1 MMDASSFA
9 PRGDVSHSGAASGFI
24 KTGLLRADLLQLDDR
39 RAPRRRTLIDAIS
52 GKMARL
58 SKADLKTL
66 QQTSSG
72 ESGDDD
78 RELVAQAE
86 SAGLL
91 RRRSAISSSTRSRSW
106 WLLPMRLLAFR
117 VPLVNVDRVAKRL
130 ATRATW
136 VFSPLALLVWTVGI
150 FMAAFSLMAGWARAE
165 KSLAAMFEAAGSVTT
180 IGYTM
185 TGLFVF
191 TKLMHELAHAVACR
205 RFGVPV
211 GDLGV
216 FFFCGVPCPY
226 VDVSR
231 VWQLDSRVSR
241 AAVMMAGI
249 YIELIIAM
257 LATVVWWTTQGGALQ
272 LHAMNLMIVC
282 GASTL
287 VFNANPLM
295 RLDGYFVLSDLLGTP
310 NLRRQASLAWRRLIT
325 HRISG
330 ANSMTARWSVAG
342 IGLASYHVASTLYRI
357 MIAAVIVSF
366 IWTLLHE
373 WHFWWLGFAIA
384 LAFVAALIY
393 RYSIGWLRM
402 IQGKGIWGETPR
414 WRRGIAGL
422 AVVLALSMVLLLPLS
437 QAVTCEGVVDVA
449 DATELFVAESGW
461 VDEVARDFG
470 EAVSA
475 GQPIAKLR
483 DDELQTQLVS
493 WRARGRMA
501 SLESEYLKRKSL
513 QSPHADVS
521 WKVDQANREL
531 VDAQYR
537 SLVHRA
543 DRLVLTAPVSGELL
557 PPLTLPTPS
566 NAGRSAFTDRVVPLS
581 ERQGT
586 FVAERSLWCRIG
598 SRNRMCVKLIVSAE
612 ERQHLKVGDRV
623 LVVIDDGSIR
633 RVNTRVEAIDE
644 IASSETLSYLVR
656 CDLPQEHLQD
666 DAPVC
671 LGARVTARI
680 IFGEETIFDWGW
692 RMMNEVARG

>member
-1 MMDASSFA
+1 MMDASSFV
-9 PRGDVSHSGAASGFI
+9 PRGDASHSGAASGFI
-24 KTGLLRADLLQLDDR
+24 RAGLLRTDLLQLDDR

-52 GKMARL
+52 GKIARL

-66 QQTSSG
+66 QQASSG
-72 ESGDDD
+72 EIGDDD

-91 RRRSAISSSTRSRSW
+91 RRRSAVSSSWQSRSW
-106 WLLPMRLLAFR
+106 WLLPMRVLAFR
-117 VPLVNVDRVAKRL
+117 VPLVNVDGVAKRL
-130 ATRATW
+130 ATHATC
-136 VFSPLALLVWTVGI
+136 VFSPIALLVWSCGI
-150 FMAAFSLMAGWARAE
+150 FMAAFSLMVGWARVE

-249 YIELIIAM
+249 YVELITAM
-257 LATVVWWTTQGGALQ
+257 LATVVWWATQGGS
-272 LHAMNLMIVC
+272 LHLLAMNLMIVC

-295 RLDGYFVLSDLLGTP
+295 RLDGYFILSDLLGTP
-310 NLRRQASLAWRRLIT
+310 NLHRQASLAWRRLMT
-325 HRISG
+325 HRIAG
-330 ANSMTARWSVAG
+330 AKSRTARWSVAG
-342 IGLASYHVASTLYRI
+342 IGLASYHFASTLYRT

-384 LAFVAALIY
+384 LAFVAARIH
-393 RYSIGWLRM
+393 RFSIGWLRM
-402 IQGKGIWGETPR
+402 IQGKGVWCETPR

-422 AVVLALSMVLLLPLS
+422 VVVLTLSLILLIPLS

-461 VDEVARDFG
+461 VDEVAREFG

-493 WRARGRMA
+493 WSSRRRMA

-531 VDAQYR
+531 VDAQYQ

-566 NAGRSAFTDRVVPLS
+566 GAGSSAFTDRVIPLS

-586 FVAERSLWCRIG
+586 FIAERSLWCRIG
-598 SRNRMCVKLIVSAE
+598 SRDRMCVKLVVSAE

-623 LVVIDDGSIR
+623 LVVIDDGSVR
-633 RVNTRVEAIDE
+633 RVKTRVEAIDE

-656 CDLPQEHLQD
+656 CDLPQEYSQD
-666 DAPVC
+666 DAPVRM
-671 LGARVTARI
+671 GARITARI
-680 IFGEETIFDWGW
+680 IFGEETVIDWSW
-692 RMMNEVARG
+692 RMMNEVTRG

>member
-1 MMDASSFA
+1 
-9 PRGDVSHSGAASGFI
+9 
-24 KTGLLRADLLQLDDR
+24 
-39 RAPRRRTLIDAIS
+39 LIDTIS
-52 GKMARL
+52 GKIARL
-58 SKADLKTL
+58 SNADLKTL
-66 QQTSSG
+66 QQASSG
-72 ESGDDD
+72 KFGDDD

-91 RRRSAISSSTRSRSW
+91 RRRSAASSDLQSRSW

-117 VPLVNVDRVAKRL
+117 VPLVNVDGVAKRL
-130 ATRATW
+130 ATYATC
-136 VFSPLALLVWTVGI
+136 VLSPLALLIWSCGI
-150 FMAAFSLMAGWARAE
+150 FIAAVSLMAGWARAE
-165 KSLAAMFEAAGSVTT
+165 KSLAAMFEAAGSLTT

-185 TGLFVF
+185 TGLFVL
-191 TKLMHELAHAVACR
+191 TKLTHELAHAVACR
-205 RFGVPV
+205 RFGIAV
-211 GDLGV
+211 GDLGL

-249 YIELIIAM
+249 YVELIIAM
-257 LATVVWWTTQGGALQ
+257 LATVVWWATQGGS
-272 LHAMNLMIVC
+272 LHLLAMNLMIVC
-282 GASTL
+282 GVSTL

-310 NLRRQASLAWRRLIT
+310 NLRRQASLAWRRLVT
-325 HRISG
+325 HRIAG
-330 ANSMTARWSVAG
+330 ATSMTARWSFAG
-342 IGLASYHVASTLYRI
+342 IGLASYHVASTLYRT

-384 LAFVAALIY
+384 MAFVAALIH
-393 RYSIGWLRM
+393 RYWIGWLKM
-402 IQGKGIWGETPR
+402 MQGKGIWGETPR
-414 WRRGIAGL
+414 WRRGLAGL
-422 AVVLALSMVLLLPLS
+422 AVVLTLSLVLLLPLS

-449 DATELFVAESGW
+449 DASELFVAESGW
-461 VDEVARDFG
+461 VDEVAREFG

-493 WRARGRMA
+493 WKARGRMA

-531 VDAQYR
+531 VEAQYQ

-557 PPLTLPTPS
+557 PPLSLPTPS
-566 NAGRSAFTDRVVPLS
+566 NVGTSPFTDRLIPLS

-586 FVAERSLWCRIG
+586 FVAERTLWCRIG
-598 SRNRMCVKLIVSAE
+598 SRDRMCVKLVVSAE
-612 ERQHLKVGDRV
+612 ERQHLKLGDRV
-623 LVVIDDGSIR
+623 LVVIDDGSVR
-633 RVNTRVEAIDE
+633 RVYTQIEAIDE
-644 IASSETLSYLVR
+644 IASSETQSYVVR

-671 LGARVTARI
+671 MGARVTARI
-680 IFGEETIFDWGW
+680 IFGEETMFDWAW
-692 RMMNEVARG
+692 RKMNEVMRG

>member
-249 YIELIIAM
+249 YVELITAM
-257 LATVVWWTTQGGALQ
+257 LATVVWWATQGGS
-272 LHAMNLMIVC
+272 LHLLAMNLMIVC

-295 RLDGYFVLSDLLGTP
+295 RLDGYFVLSDLLGTA
-310 NLRRQASLAWRRLIT
+310 NLRRQASLAWRRLVT
-325 HRISG
+325 HRIAG
-330 ANSMTARWSVAG
+330 AKSMTARWSVAG

-422 AVVLALSMVLLLPLS
+422 AVVLMLSLVLLLPRS

-475 GQPIAKLR
+475 GQSIAKLR

-598 SRNRMCVKLIVSAE
+598 SRNRMCVKLVVSAE

-623 LVVIDDGSIR
+623 LVVIDDGSVR